1 MWLLQRD
8 VLVNYHTEVS
18 PVAIISVKYSRY
30 VQGVKWLHKL
40 FARTLPGQALISC
53 GKSKAAFTVSA
64 SVFSLLSYYLCNL
77 PVLYLNYLIIHGTDI
92 FAGMM

>member
-30 VQGVKWLHKL
+30 VWGVRWLHKL
-40 FARTLPGQALISC
+40 FARALPCPALISC
-53 GKSKAAFTVSA
+53 ATHLAILAYPLHPLTKIDT
-64 SVFSLLSYYLCNL
+64 
-77 PVLYLNYLIIHGTDI
+77 IISI
-92 FAGMM
+92 Y